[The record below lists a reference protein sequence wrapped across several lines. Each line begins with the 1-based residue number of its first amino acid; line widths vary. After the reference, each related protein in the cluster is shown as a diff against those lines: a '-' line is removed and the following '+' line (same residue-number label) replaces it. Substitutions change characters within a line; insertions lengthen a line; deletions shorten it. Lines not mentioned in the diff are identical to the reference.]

1 MFETVLLDATAR
13 ARKQRRWTAVLS
25 LAVQIALVGMLLIL
39 PMIAPESIPEL
50 RSRIIVTV
58 PRAAAAPSER
68 RATPAGG
75 STTKPQRPDQIA
87 LYQPAEIPPTIDS
100 GSDEVPAPPSP
111 SLPAGNCTPRCGVGG
126 PDGVT
131 GGDPLSNFV
140 PTVRP
145 KPDAPTERLVIS
157 HLDPGFLLHRMQ
169 PVYPR
174 IARLAGV
181 QGPVILRAVISKE
194 GEIQELR
201 VISGH
206 PWLSP
211 AARDAV
217 QHWRYR
223 PYLLNGAA
231 VEVET
236 QVIVNFVL
244 SER

>member
-1 MFETVLLDATAR
+1 MFETVLLDATVR
-13 ARKQRRWTAVLS
+13 ARNQRRWSALLS
-25 LAVQIALVGMLLIL
+25 VAVQIALVGMLLIL

-50 RSRIIVTV
+50 RFRTTVTV
-58 PRAAAAPSER
+58 PRAQAAAPELK
-68 RATPAGG
+68 AAPAGG
-75 STTKPQRPDQIA
+75 STTKPPRPEQIA
-87 LYQPAEIPPTIDS
+87 LPQEIPTTIHS
-100 GSDEVPAPPSP
+100 GQDEVPEAPSS
-111 SLPAGNCTPRCGVGG
+111 SLPAQNCAGRCGGG
-126 PDGVT
+126 IRNGVP

-145 KPDAPTERLVIS
+145 KPDATTERLVIS
-157 HLDPGFLLHRMQ
+157 KLDPGFLLHRVQ
-169 PVYPR
+169 PLYPR
-174 IARLAGV
+174 MARLAGV
-181 QGPVILRAVISKE
+181 QGPVILRAVISKG
-194 GEIQELR
+194 GEIHELR

-223 PYLLNGAA
+223 PYLLNGVA